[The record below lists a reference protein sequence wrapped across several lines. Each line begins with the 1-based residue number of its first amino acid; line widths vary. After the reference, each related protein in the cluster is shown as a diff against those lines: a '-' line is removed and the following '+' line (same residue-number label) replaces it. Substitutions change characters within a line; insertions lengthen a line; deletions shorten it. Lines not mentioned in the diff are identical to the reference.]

1 MTDVGFVIAGF
12 TGILGSLAIYGAT
25 LALRL
30 RRSRRDEAALRGE
43 TPAPD
48 GRAAPRG
55 E

>member
-12 TGILGSLAIYGAT
+12 TGILGGLSVYAAT

-30 RRSRRDEAALRGE
+30 RRSRREEAALR
-43 TPAPD
+43 D
-48 GRAAPRG
+48 AAPPAEQRPPADA